1 MHEFNSKNRI
11 RVDKLIIT
19 RPIVEAG
26 EYLGALPGEV
36 DEKVHPYMLP
46 VYDCIGK
53 IVKDSAKFI
62 HERCEIAPL
71 AYMRGRTF
79 EHSVAILDEAQNCTV
94 GQLTLFLTRLGLGG
108 KMIVSGDTDQTDIS
122 KSGLKP
128 WANALKGVEGIG
140 FVEFTEADIVR
151 HPLVRKILAK
161 RPK

>member
-1 MHEFNSKNRI
+1 
-11 RVDKLIIT
+11 
-19 RPIVEAG
+19 
-26 EYLGALPGEV
+26 
-36 DEKVHPYMLP
+36 
-46 VYDCIGK
+46 
-53 IVKDSAKFI
+53 
-62 HERCEIAPL
+62 
-71 AYMRGRTF
+71 
-79 EHSVAILDEAQNCTV
+79 
-94 GQLTLFLTRLGLGG
+94 LGLGG